1 MLIDFHSHILPGIDD
16 GSRSIEESLQILD
29 VMADDGV
36 GIVVA
41 TPHFYPDDI
50 SISHFI
56 RRRNNAYEQL
66 APHLKVNHPKIL
78 LGAEVLY
85 SPELI
90 HNNDVKDL
98 CIEGTDYLLLEMPYT
113 KLTNAIVDSVEEF
126 YDNSGLDIIIAHI
139 ERYLHFTSYDELENL
154 MSLDVLGQLNAK
166 SFEKRKT
173 RKNCLK
179 LINDGYVHVLGTD
192 FHRID
197 REDLPVS
204 YAYKTIAKKLS
215 SEVADQI
222 MHNSKLVINNTYA
235 DEILS

>member
-1 MLIDFHSHILPGIDD
+1 
-16 GSRSIEESLQILD
+16 
-29 VMADDGV
+29 
-36 GIVVA
+36 
-41 TPHFYPDDI
+41 
-50 SISHFI
+50 
-56 RRRNNAYEQL
+56 
-66 APHLKVNHPKIL
+66 
-78 LGAEVLY
+78 
-85 SPELI
+85 
-90 HNNDVKDL
+90 
-98 CIEGTDYLLLEMPYT
+98 
-113 KLTNAIVDSVEEF
+113 
-126 YDNSGLDIIIAHI
+126 
-139 ERYLHFTSYDELENL
+139 

-192 FHRID
+192 FHSID
-197 REDLPVS
+197 RGDLPVS